1 MFRDVGMICI
11 LCLSV
16 IISSA
21 QISLKGKVVSADT
34 RQPVVA
40 ANVYLSNTSVGT
52 VTDANGEFLISR
64 FPGGRFDL
72 VVSFIG
78 YETYRLEIRSDKL
91 PDQLEIVLHPK
102 TNELQEVIVETYE
115 KDGWDKYGK
124 IFTDNF
130 IGTAAF
136 AQDCKLINTD
146 AVHFRFE
153 KKRNIIKAT
162 ADEQL
167 IIENNALGYI
177 LKYNLNKFEFNPDT
191 KEFFFQGY
199 PFFEEMQTDR
209 RGLSKRWIENR
220 EAAYYGSLM
229 HFMRSLYRNKLIE
242 QEFEVKAIVPVSEAE
257 RKRVARIYKNRSK
270 GTYFKMQRIKD
281 QPGTERIVN
290 DTTGKSIYDSAAYY
304 ESVLKQPEKA
314 MVLVNTLLTGDS
326 LAYAIDSFT
335 VGLQF
340 TGKVQVVYKPKR
352 NPIEYQ
358 RFLPRNSYAMP
369 IASEI
374 YLIHGKSMVVLSNGS
389 YFDGSELMIQGYWA
403 WWEKMCTK
411 LPYEYWPTPNAKK

>member
-1 MFRDVGMICI
+1 MMRQVGI
-11 LCLSV
+11 LFIFLLCSLR
-16 IISSA
+16 IAA
-21 QISLKGKVVSADT
+21 QISLKGKVISADT
-34 RQPVVA
+34 RQPVVS

-52 VTDANGEFLISR
+52 ITDAKGEFIITH

-78 YETYRLEIRSDKL
+78 YETYRLEIRSDQL
-91 PDQLEIVLHPK
+91 PNNLEILLHPK
-102 TNELQEVIVETYE
+102 TNELKEVIVESND
-115 KDGWDKYGK
+115 KDGWDKWGK

-136 AQDCKLINTD
+136 AQDCKLMNPD
-146 AVHFRFE
+146 VVHFRFE
-153 KKRNIIKAT
+153 KKRNIIKVT

-167 IIENNALGYI
+167 IIENNALGYL
-177 LKYNLNKFEFNPDT
+177 LKYNLTKFEYNPDT

-209 RGLSKRWIENR
+209 RGLSKQWMENR

-229 HFMRSLYRNKLIE
+229 HFMRSLFRNKLIE
-242 QEFEVKAIVPVSEAE
+242 QEFEVKAIVAVSAEE
-257 RKRVARIYKNRSK
+257 RKRVEAIYKTRPK
-270 GTYFKMQRIKD
+270 GTYFKMRRLKD
-281 QPGTERIVN
+281 QPATARIVD
-290 DTTGKSIYDSAAYY
+290 DTTGRPVDDSTAYY
-304 ESVLKQPEKA
+304 ESVVKQPDKT
-314 MVLVNTLLTGDS
+314 MVLVNQLLTGDS

-335 VGLQF
+335 IGLSF
-340 TGKVQVVYKPKR
+340 ENRIQVVYKPKR

-369 IASEI
+369 ISSEI
-374 YLIHGKSMVVLSNGS
+374 YLVHGKPVVVLGNGS
-389 YFDGSELMIQGYWA
+389 YFDGSELMVMGYWA

-411 LPYEYWPTPNAKK
+411 LPYEYRPPPKK